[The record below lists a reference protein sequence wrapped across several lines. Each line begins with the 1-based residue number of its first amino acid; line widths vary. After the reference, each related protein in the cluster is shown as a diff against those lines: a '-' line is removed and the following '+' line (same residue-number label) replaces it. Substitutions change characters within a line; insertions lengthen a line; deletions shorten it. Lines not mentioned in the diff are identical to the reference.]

1 VKRSFGSLISLLVGN
16 AIGIQGR
23 DIENI
28 DESSVNGAY
37 LLEK

>member
-1 VKRSFGSLISLLVGN
+1 LLSLLVGN

-28 DESSVNGAY
+28 DDSSVDAAY
-37 LLEK
+37 SLKK